1 LREPDRPLV
10 VVTVIRTGI
19 VGLGWWG
26 QRLLDAARPA
36 GDCIR
41 FVHAVSPRPELRR
54 DIADAHGM
62 RLSPSIAAMLRD
74 PEVEAV
80 VLATPHSLHAD
91 QIIEVACAGKP
102 ILCEKPF
109 TLTRAD
115 AVRAVLACE
124 QAGVLLA
131 IGHNR
136 RFLPALA
143 ELKHLIGAG
152 TLGRLLHV
160 EGHISNQNSSN
171 NFAAWR
177 HDADESP
184 AGGLTG
190 TGVHMLDCF
199 VNLLGPVRRVTTQLL
214 TWQSPPDALDSLSV
228 LLEFQNG
235 MSGMLATV
243 RVTPV
248 TWRLHVF
255 GTEGNVENHDQTEL
269 TLRLAG
275 KPLEQRSLPEVD
287 TLRLELE
294 AFAGAVEGRAPYPLP
309 YDQMIDTV
317 AVFEAITRSVANGGR
332 TTEVESHPRA

>member
-1 LREPDRPLV
+1 M
-10 VVTVIRTGI
+10 IRAGL

-26 QRLLDAARPA
+26 KRLLESARPA
-36 GDCIR
+36 DERIR
-41 FVHAVSPRPELRR
+41 FVHAVSPRPDLRR
-54 DIADAHGM
+54 DLADAHGL
-62 RLSPSIAAMLRD
+62 RLSSSIAAMLRD
-74 PEVEAV
+74 PAVQAV
-80 VLATPHSLHAD
+80 VLATPHSMHAD
-91 QIIEVACAGKP
+91 QIVEVAGAGKP

-115 AVRAVLACE
+115 AVRAVRACE

-131 IGHNR
+131 LGHNR

-143 ELKHLIGAG
+143 ELKQLIAVG

-160 EGHISNQNSSN
+160 EGHISNQNSSS
-171 NFAAWR
+171 NFATWR
-177 HDADESP
+177 HDAEESP

-214 TWQSPPDALDSLSV
+214 TWQPPPDALDSLSV

-235 MSGMLATV
+235 MSGTLATV

-248 TWRLHVF
+248 TWRLHLF
-255 GTEGNVENHDQTEL
+255 GTDGNAENHDQTEL
-269 TLRLAG
+269 ALRLTG
-275 KPLEQRSLPEVD
+275 QPVQRRSLPEVD

-294 AFAGAVEGRAPYPLP
+294 AFADAVEGRTPYPIP
-309 YDQMIDTV
+309 YDQMIGTV
-317 AVFEAITRSVANGGR
+317 AVFEAITSSVAAGGR
-332 TTEVESHPRA
+332 TTEVESC

>member
-1 LREPDRPLV
+1 M
-10 VVTVIRTGI
+10 IRAGM

-26 QRLLDAARPA
+26 KRLLEAARPA
-36 GDCIR
+36 SDRIR

-54 DIADAHGM
+54 DVADAHGLG
-62 RLSPSIAAMLRD
+62 LSSTIAAMLDD
-74 PEVEAV
+74 PAVEAV
-80 VLATPHSLHAD
+80 VLATPHSMHAD
-91 QIIEVACAGKP
+91 QIVEVARGGKP

-115 AVRAVLACE
+115 AVRAVAACE

-131 IGHNR
+131 LGHNR
-136 RFLPALA
+136 RFLPALI
-143 ELKHLIGAG
+143 ELKRLIAGG
-152 TLGRLLHV
+152 TLGHLLHV

-190 TGVHMLDCF
+190 TGVHLLDCF
-199 VNLLGPVRRVTTQLL
+199 VNLLEPVRRVTTQLL
-214 TWQSPPDALDSLSV
+214 TWQGPPESLDSLSV
-228 LLEFQNG
+228 LLEFHNR
-235 MSGMLATV
+235 MSGTLTTV

-248 TWRLHVF
+248 TCRLHLF
-255 GTEGNVENHDQTEL
+255 GTEGNVENHDQTGL
-269 TLRLAG
+269 VLRLSG
-275 KPLEQRSLPEVD
+275 KPVERRSLAEVD

-294 AFAGAVEGRAPYPLP
+294 AFADAVEGRAPYPVP

-317 AVFEAITRSVANGGR
+317 AVFEAIARSVSAGGR
-332 TTEVESHPRA
+332 TTEVEMG

>member
-1 LREPDRPLV
+1 
-10 VVTVIRTGI
+10 
-19 VGLGWWG
+19 
-26 QRLLDAARPA
+26 
-36 GDCIR
+36 
-41 FVHAVSPRPELRR
+41 
-54 DIADAHGM
+54 M
-62 RLSPSIAAMLRD
+62 
-74 PEVEAV
+74 
-80 VLATPHSLHAD
+80 HAD
-91 QIIEVACAGKP
+91 QIVEVARGGKP

-115 AVRAVLACE
+115 AVRAVAACE

-131 IGHNR
+131 LGHNR

-143 ELKHLIGAG
+143 ELKRLIAAR

-160 EGHISNQNSSN
+160 EGHISNQNSSS

-177 HDADESP
+177 HDAEESP

-199 VNLLGPVRRVTTQLL
+199 VNLLGPVRHVTTQLL
-214 TWQSPPDALDSLSV
+214 TWQGPPESLDSLSV
-228 LLEFQNG
+228 LLEFHNG
-235 MSGMLATV
+235 MSGTLATV

-255 GTEGNVENHDQTEL
+255 GTEGNAENHDQIGL
-269 TLRLAG
+269 VLRLSG
-275 KPLEQRSLPEVD
+275 KPVERRSLPEVD

-294 AFAGAVEGRAPYPLP
+294 AFADAVEGRAPYPVP

-317 AVFEAITRSVANGGR
+317 AVFEAITLSVAAGGR
-332 TTEVESHPRA
+332 TTKVEKG

>member
-1 LREPDRPLV
+1 M
-10 VVTVIRTGI
+10 IRAGM

-26 QRLLDAARPA
+26 KRLLEAARPA
-36 GDCIR
+36 GDRIR
-41 FVHAVSPRPELRR
+41 FVHAVSPRPHLRR
-54 DIADAHGM
+54 DVADAHGL
-62 RLSPSIAAMLRD
+62 RLSPSIAEMLSD

-80 VLATPHSLHAD
+80 VLATPHSMHAD
-91 QIIEVACAGKP
+91 QILEVAQGKNWGKKP

-109 TLTRAD
+109 TLKRAD
-115 AVRAVLACE
+115 AVRAVAACE

-131 IGHNR
+131 LGHNR
-136 RFLPALA
+136 RFLPALTG
-143 ELKHLIGAG
+143 LKRLIADG

-160 EGHISNQNSSN
+160 EGHISNQNSNN

-177 HDADESP
+177 HDTVELP

-199 VNLLGPVRRVTTQLL
+199 INLFGPVRRVTAQLL
-214 TWQSPPDALDSLSV
+214 TWQAPPDALDSLSV
-228 LLEFQNG
+228 LLEFRNG
-235 MSGMLATV
+235 MSGTLATV

-255 GTEGNVENHDQTEL
+255 GTAGNAENYDQTEL
-269 TLRLAG
+269 ALRLTG
-275 KPLEQRSLPEVD
+275 KPVERSSLPEVD

-294 AFAGAVEGRAPYPLP
+294 AFADAVEGRAPYPIP

-317 AVFEAITRSVANGGR
+317 AAFEAITRSVASGGR
-332 TTEVESHPRA
+332 TTEVEARPGT

>member
-1 LREPDRPLV
+1 M
-10 VVTVIRTGI
+10 IRAGI

-26 QRLLDAARPA
+26 KRLLEAARAA
-36 GDCIR
+36 GDRIR

-54 DIADAHGM
+54 EVADSHGL

-80 VLATPHSLHAD
+80 VLATPHSMHAD
-91 QIIEVACAGKP
+91 QIVEVAASGKP

-109 TLTRAD
+109 TLARND
-115 AVRAVLACE
+115 AVRAVRACE

-131 IGHNR
+131 VGHNR

-143 ELKHLIGAG
+143 ELKRLIAAG

-160 EGHISNQNSSN
+160 EGHISNQNSSA

-199 VNLLGPVRRVTTQLL
+199 VNLLGPVRRVTTQLVS
-214 TWQSPPDALDSLSV
+214 WQAPPEALDSLSV

-235 MSGMLATV
+235 MTGTLATV

-255 GTEGNVENHDQTEL
+255 GTEGNAENHDQTEFA
-269 TLRLAG
+269 LRLTG
-275 KPLEQRSLPEVD
+275 KQVERRSLPEVD

-294 AFAGAVEGRAPYPLP
+294 AFADAVEGRAPYPIP

-317 AVFEAITRSVANGGR
+317 AAFEAITNSVATGGIA
-332 TTEVESHPRA
+332 TEVEGR

>member
-1 LREPDRPLV
+1 
-10 VVTVIRTGI
+10 
-19 VGLGWWG
+19 
-26 QRLLDAARPA
+26 
-36 GDCIR
+36 
-41 FVHAVSPRPELRR
+41 
-54 DIADAHGM
+54 
-62 RLSPSIAAMLRD
+62 
-74 PEVEAV
+74 
-80 VLATPHSLHAD
+80 LAL
-91 QIIEVACAGKP
+91 
-102 ILCEKPF
+102 
-109 TLTRAD
+109 
-115 AVRAVLACE
+115 
-124 QAGVLLA
+124 
-131 IGHNR
+131 GHNR

-143 ELKHLIGAG
+143 ELKRLIAAG

-160 EGHISNQNSSN
+160 EGHISNQNSNN

-214 TWQSPPDALDSLSV
+214 TWQAPPEALDSLSV

-235 MSGMLATV
+235 MSGTLATV

-255 GTEGNVENHDQTEL
+255 GTEGNAENHDATEL
-269 TLRLAG
+269 AVRLAG
-275 KPLEQRSLPEVD
+275 RPIERRSLPEVD

-294 AFAGAVEGRAPYPLP
+294 AFADAVEGRAPYPIP

-317 AVFEAITRSVANGGR
+317 AVFEAITRSVAAGGR
-332 TTEVESHPRA
+332 TIEVESHLRS

>member
-1 LREPDRPLV
+1 M
-10 VVTVIRTGI
+10 IRAGM

-26 QRLLDAARPA
+26 KRLLDAARPA
-36 GDCIR
+36 SERIR

-54 DIADAHGM
+54 EVADAHGL
-62 RLSPSIAAMLRD
+62 RLSSSIAEMLRD
-74 PEVEAV
+74 PAVDAV
-80 VLATPHSLHAD
+80 VLATPHSMHVE
-91 QIIEVACAGKP
+91 QIIQVARAGKP

-115 AVRAVLACE
+115 AVRAVRACE

-131 IGHNR
+131 LGHNR

-143 ELKHLIGAG
+143 ELKRLIIDG

-160 EGHISNQNSSN
+160 EGHISNQNSNN

-214 TWQSPPDALDSLSV
+214 TWQAPPDALDSLCV
-228 LLEFQNG
+228 LLEFRNG
-235 MSGMLATV
+235 MSGTLATV

-248 TWRLHVF
+248 VWRLHLF
-255 GTEGNVENHDQTEL
+255 GTDGNAENHDQTEVV
-269 TLRLAG
+269 LRITG
-275 KPLEQRSLPEVD
+275 KPAERRGLPEVD

-294 AFAGAVEGRAPYPLP
+294 AFADAVEGRAPYPIP

-317 AVFEAITRSVANGGR
+317 AVFEAITRSVAAGGR
-332 TTEVESHPRA
+332 TTEVEAG

>member
-1 LREPDRPLV
+1 M
-10 VVTVIRTGI
+10 IRAGM

-26 QRLLDAARPA
+26 KRLLEAARPA
-36 GDCIR
+36 ADRIR
-41 FVHAVSPRPELRR
+41 FVHAVSPRPDLRR
-54 DIADAHGM
+54 DVTAAHGL
-62 RLSPSIAAMLRD
+62 RLSPSIAEMLRD

-80 VLATPHSLHAD
+80 VLATPHSMHAE
-91 QIIEVACAGKP
+91 QIIEVARAKKP

-109 TLTRAD
+109 TLKRAD
-115 AVRAVLACE
+115 AVRAVRACE

-131 IGHNR
+131 LGHNR
-136 RFLPALA
+136 RFLPALT
-143 ELKHLIGAG
+143 EFKRLIADG

-160 EGHISNQNSSN
+160 EGHISNQNSSA

-199 VNLLGPVRRVTTQLL
+199 VNLLGPVRRVTAQVL
-214 TWQSPPDALDSLSV
+214 TWQAPPDALDSLSV
-228 LLEFQNG
+228 LLEFHNG
-235 MSGMLATV
+235 MSGTLATV

-255 GTEGNVENHDQTEL
+255 GTEGNAENHDQTDL

-275 KPLEQRSLPEVD
+275 KPTERRSLPEVD

-294 AFAGAVEGRAPYPLP
+294 AFADAVEGLAPYPIP

-317 AVFEAITRSVANGGR
+317 AVFEAITRSVAAGGR
-332 TTEVESHPRA
+332 PTEVESR

>member
-1 LREPDRPLV
+1 M
-10 VVTVIRTGI
+10 IRAGM

-26 QRLLDAARPA
+26 KRLLEAARPA
-36 GDCIR
+36 GERIR

-54 DIADAHGM
+54 EVADAYGL
-62 RLSPSIAAMLRD
+62 RLSPSIAEMLHD
-74 PEVEAV
+74 PAVEAV
-80 VLATPHSLHAD
+80 VLATPHSLHAE
-91 QIIEVACAGKP
+91 QIVEVARAKKP

-109 TLTRAD
+109 TLRRAD
-115 AVRAVLACE
+115 AVRAVRACE

-131 IGHNR
+131 VGHNR

-143 ELKHLIGAG
+143 ELKRLIKAG

-214 TWQSPPDALDSLSV
+214 TWQTPPDALDSLSV

-235 MSGMLATV
+235 MSGTLATV

-248 TWRLHVF
+248 TWRLHLF
-255 GTEGNVENHDQTEL
+255 GTAGNAENHDATEL
-269 TLRLAG
+269 ALRLAG
-275 KPLEQRSLPEVD
+275 KPIERRSLPEVD

-294 AFAGAVEGRAPYPLP
+294 AFADAVEGRAPYPLP
-309 YDQMIDTV
+309 YDQIIDTV
-317 AVFEAITRSVANGGR
+317 AVFEAITRSVAAGGR
-332 TTEVESHPRA
+332 TTEVDSR

>member
-1 LREPDRPLV
+1 M
-10 VVTVIRTGI
+10 IRAAM

-26 QRLLDAARPA
+26 QRLLDSARPA
-36 GDCIR
+36 ADRIR
-41 FVHAVSPRPELRR
+41 FIHAVSPRPDLRR
-54 DIADAHGM
+54 DVADAHGL

-74 PEVEAV
+74 PEVDAV
-80 VLATPHSLHAD
+80 VLATPHSMHAD
-91 QIIEVACAGKP
+91 QIEEVARAGKP

-109 TLTRAD
+109 TLHRAD
-115 AVRAVLACE
+115 AARAVRACE
-124 QAGVLLA
+124 REGVLLA
-131 IGHNR
+131 LGHNR

-143 ELKHLIGAG
+143 ELKRLIAAG

-160 EGHISNQNSSN
+160 EGHISNQNSSG

-177 HDADESP
+177 HDTSESP

-199 VNLLGPVRRVTTQLL
+199 VNLIGPVRRITTQLI
-214 TWQSPPDALDSLSV
+214 TWRAAPDPLDSLSV
-228 LLEFQNG
+228 LLEFANG
-235 MSGMLATV
+235 MSGTLATI

-255 GTEGNVENHDQTEL
+255 GTDGNAENHGQTEL
-269 TLRLAG
+269 TLRLPG
-275 KPLEQRSLPEVD
+275 KPAEHRHLPEVD

-294 AFAGAVEGRAPYPLP
+294 AFADAVEGRAPYPVP

-317 AVFEAITRSVANGGR
+317 AVFEAITRSVAAGGR
-332 TTEVESHPRA
+332 TTEVETG